1 MHKIIAKYGLAAHL
15 ALLAVAPLVLSPL
28 WGDEAVAVVLAWLT
42 LVSAIWLFME
52 PSLRTGESLHVA
64 RKRVVKSV
72 FCDVLFWCMLAVVV
86 LAGVR
91 AFNTGI
97 GLAYD
102 AENAKWQL
110 SSAVFSLLPGS
121 VGTAGWLPFAGT
133 VSLLVVLQGCRHAL
147 GRSARMAFLLVAAI
161 LAGLGASLDFALT
174 SIGHEVVKPT
184 SDGLSFALYLLG
196 GTVALAAAFER
207 KWRFVMP
214 LFSFAVG
221 GTAAGAFAFSPVF
234 AVAVFVGAEILVLSY
249 VFLYAAKTLSKAG
262 EFKLLVVMGI
272 SLALGGLAV
281 AMLLPPDLLNAK
293 LSATKEL
300 VFFPPEFKAVRAVLS
315 EIARKSWFSR
325 LWIGTGLESFPL
337 DFRFSAAA
345 ADWALVRGQVI
356 SVPNGWWQLL
366 AERGIVGVLAIALPT
381 AGLLFFYVRRLLR
394 AFPMT
399 TLPHPA
405 CLLTPIVLAAV
416 VSVGFFDSSILR
428 IDALTAA
435 GALLAVAA
443 GSFVRGGGNDNG

>member
-1 MHKIIAKYGLAAHL
+1 MHKLIAKYGLAAHL

-28 WGDEAVAVVLAWLT
+28 LGDEAVSVVLAWLT

-86 LAGVR
+86 LAGAR
-91 AFNTGI
+91 ALNTGI

-102 AENAKWQL
+102 AENAKWNL
-110 SSAVFSLLPGS
+110 SPAAWSLLPGS
-121 VGTAGWLPFAGT
+121 VGTTGCLSFAGAT
-133 VSLLVVLQGCRHAL
+133 SALVILLGCRHAL
-147 GRSARMAFLLVAAI
+147 GRSARMAFLLVASI
-161 LAGLGASLDFALT
+161 LAGLGVGIDFALT
-174 SIGHEVVKPT
+174 PIWHEMVKPA

-196 GTVALAAAFER
+196 GTVALAATFER

-234 AVAVFVGAEILVLSY
+234 DVAVFAGAEIVVLSY
-249 VFLYAAKTLSKAG
+249 VFLYAAKTLSKSA

-281 AMLLPPDLLNAK
+281 AMLLPPDMLDVKLNAM
-293 LSATKEL
+293 KEL
-300 VFFPPEFKAVRAVLS
+300 VFFSPESKAVRAVLS
-315 EIARKSWFSR
+315 DIARKSWFSH
-325 LWIGTGLESFPL
+325 LWIGTGLDSFPL

-345 ADWALVRGQVI
+345 ADWTLVRGKVI

-366 AERGIVGVLAIALPT
+366 AERGIVGALAIALPT
-381 AGLLFFYVRRLLR
+381 AVLLFFYVRRFLKAL
-394 AFPMT
+394 PMM

-416 VSVGFFDSSILR
+416 VSVGFFDSAILR
-428 IDALTAA
+428 IDVLTAA
-435 GALLAVAA
+435 GALLAIAA